1 MNFTA
6 KIGKDE
12 VAKFDYVSDGL
23 FFCEAANAQG
33 IYNQTHPDKRVELF
47 NPSGKRV
54 NL

>member
-12 VAKFDYVSDGL
+12 VAKFDFATDGM
-23 FFCEAANAQG
+23 FFCEQANKHG
-33 IYNQTHPDKRVELF
+33 IYNQTHPDKKVELF
-47 NPSGKRV
+47 NLSGKRV